1 MEVKLKGLTK
11 RFGKTTAVNGI
22 DVTFQDGKL
31 TGLLG
36 PSGCGKS
43 TTLYMIAGLESA
55 TEGDI
60 FFGDRDVTTLMP
72 EKRNIGLVFQNYA
85 LYPHMSVEENIAF
98 PLTNMRDPAT
108 NKRYTQDARR
118 SAVEEIAKLVQIGDL
133 LKRKPGQLSGGQQ
146 QRVAIARA
154 LVKRPDVLLLDEP
167 LSNLDA
173 RLRMEMRSEI
183 RRIQQ
188 ESKVTTIFVTHDQ
201 EEAMSITDEIVLM
214 RQGSVQQIAPPH
226 DMYADPANCFAAS
239 FMGNPPISYVDA
251 ELKDGC
257 AVLSDGLRLPC
268 AVKTAGKVRM
278 GIRPEAWSMGGDI
291 PVELTAVEMRGQD
304 QVVGFRLSG
313 HEIRAI
319 LAADEVVRPGQQL
332 KLRLRENRC
341 YCFDPTTEK
350 RVL

>member
-1 MEVKLKGLTK
+1 M
-11 RFGKTTAVNGI
+11 
-22 DVTFQDGKL
+22 
-31 TGLLG
+31 
-36 PSGCGKS
+36 
-43 TTLYMIAGLESA
+43 
-55 TEGDI
+55 
-60 FFGDRDVTTLMP
+60 
-72 EKRNIGLVFQNYA
+72 
-85 LYPHMSVEENIAF
+85 
-98 PLTNMRDPAT
+98 
-108 NKRYTQDARR
+108 
-118 SAVEEIAKLVQIGDL
+118 
-133 LKRKPGQLSGGQQ
+133 
-146 QRVAIARA
+146 AIARA

-226 DMYADPANCFAAS
+226 DMYAVPANCFAAS

-251 ELKDGC
+251 EIKDGC

-268 AVKTAGKVRM
+268 PVQAEGKKVRM
-278 GIRPEAWSMGGDI
+278 GIRPEAWSIGGDI

-304 QVVGFRLSG
+304 QVVGFRLAG

-319 LAADEVVRPGQQL
+319 LDAEEAVRPGQRL

-341 YCFDPTTEK
+341 HCFDPVTEM
-350 RVL
+350 RL